1 MSMIDKS
8 QSERKT
14 NHIIILFSLHT
25 VAIIADC
32 ALLDVVAQTNVN
44 GEGKYECEREC
55 IRC

>member
-1 MSMIDKS
+1 MIDKS